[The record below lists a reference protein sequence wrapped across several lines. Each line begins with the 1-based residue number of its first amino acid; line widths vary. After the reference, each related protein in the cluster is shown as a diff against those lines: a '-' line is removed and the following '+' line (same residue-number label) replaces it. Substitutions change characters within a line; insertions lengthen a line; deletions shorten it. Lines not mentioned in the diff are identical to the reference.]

1 MKLKVYSTIVI
12 SSLLGFVLIAA
23 AGISTIAFVNAFAQ
37 EEEME
42 DKGEMNGDR
51 DKGMT
56 NGLGNDTGGMS
67 EGHIDPNGE
76 ATDLGT
82 GGP

>member
-23 AGISTIAFVNAFAQ
+23 AGISTTAFVNAFAQ

>member
-23 AGISTIAFVNAFAQ
+23 TGISTIAFVNAFAQ

-56 NGLGNDTGGMS
+56 NGSGNDTGGMS
-67 EGHIDPNGE
+67 EGNVDPNGE

>member
-1 MKLKVYSTIVI
+1 
-12 SSLLGFVLIAA
+12 
-23 AGISTIAFVNAFAQ
+23 
-37 EEEME
+37 ME

-67 EGHIDPNGE
+67 EGHVDPNGE

>member
-1 MKLKVYSTIVI
+1 
-12 SSLLGFVLIAA
+12 
-23 AGISTIAFVNAFAQ
+23 
-37 EEEME
+37 ME
-42 DKGEMNGDR
+42 NKGEMNGDR
-51 DKGMT
+51 DKGIT
-56 NGLGNDTGGMS
+56 SGLGNDTGWMS

>member
-1 MKLKVYSTIVI
+1 MKSKVYSTIVI

-51 DKGMT
+51 DKGMN

-67 EGHIDPNGE
+67 EGHVDPNGE

>member
-1 MKLKVYSTIVI
+1 
-12 SSLLGFVLIAA
+12 
-23 AGISTIAFVNAFAQ
+23 
-37 EEEME
+37 ME

-51 DKGMT
+51 DKGIISD
-56 NGLGNDTGGMS
+56 LGNDTGGMS

-76 ATDLGT
+76 AIDLGT

>member
-23 AGISTIAFVNAFAQ
+23 AEISTTAFVNAFAQ

-67 EGHIDPNGE
+67 EGHVDPNGK